1 METNFEFGRLPSKRG
16 QMPMATSRLVQQWL
30 GKNKE
35 ASCHH

>member
-1 METNFEFGRLPSKRG
+1 METKFEFGRPTSKRG

-35 ASCHH
+35 ALCHH